1 MLRGEATNTNFI
13 IFDLTRSGLERMIYR
28 TRGEHANQYTTEAV
42 SPQKRYIEITLMYDS
57 INQLVGCRH
66 WTATLDKIFDRR
78 ARFSSIQKKPVQ
90 IPKIK

>member
-1 MLRGEATNTNFI
+1 
-13 IFDLTRSGLERMIYR
+13 MIYR

-42 SPQKRYIEITLMYDS
+42 SPQKRYIEITLIYDS

-78 ARFSSIQKKPVQ
+78 ATEIFEYTKKNQ
-90 IPKIK
+90 YKYRK